1 MMRIETKE
9 FDGELMV
16 HVEGRLSAAFVPELE
31 RCWRTARSNQQIRH
45 ISLDLKDVT
54 CIDRAGRALLH
65 AMHGAGVGFVRAGI
79 AIQDILE
86 QIVEQPECKH

>member
-9 FDGELMV
+9 LDGELMV

-31 RCWRTARSNQQIRH
+31 RCWRTASSNQRIRH

-54 CIDRAGRALLH
+54 CIDRAGRALLR
-65 AMHGAGVGFVRAGI
+65 AMHGAGVVFVRAGI